1 MVGALDNA
9 QADAWEVKVIALF
22 PGYKRSPVKDNE
34 KAKKVD
40 KK

>member
-22 PGYKRSPVKDNE
+22 PGYKKDLL
-34 KAKKVD
+34 
-40 KK
+40 